1 MMSAVHLRSALKL
14 VLVTDRK
21 VARRGLPEV
30 VAAAIRGGVTAVIL
44 REKDLDD
51 RNFAALAGEILPFA
65 RTAGVPVFASLPP
78 GRRLPLGF
86 DSVHLPEDAPSVAE
100 CRPPGNA
107 VVTGASVHDAAGIH
121 RRRLEGANWLLVAPI
136 FEPRS
141 KPRLR
146 PPLGI
151 AGLARAIAD
160 AAPLPVVA
168 LGGIDAARATA
179 CLEAGAAGVAV
190 AGAILMDEDPAA
202 AAAGIRRALD
212 AAGPAAAPPGLEP

>member
-14 VLVTDRK
+14 VLVTDRR
-21 VARRGLPEV
+21 VARGRLPEV
-30 VAAAIRGGVTAVIL
+30 VAEAIRGGVTAVIL

-65 RTAGVPVFASLPP
+65 LGAGVPVFGALRP
-78 GRRLPLGF
+78 GRRFPPGF
-86 DSVHLPEDAPSVAE
+86 QGVHLPEDAPSVPE
-100 CRPPGNA
+100 CRPNGTSFVA
-107 VVTGASVHDAAGIH
+107 GASVHDAAGIH
-121 RRRLEGANWLLVAPI
+121 RRRLEGADWLLLAPV

-151 AGLARAIAD
+151 AGLSLATAG

-179 CLEAGAAGVAV
+179 CLEAGACGVAV
-190 AGAILMDEDPAA
+190 AGAILMDDDPAA